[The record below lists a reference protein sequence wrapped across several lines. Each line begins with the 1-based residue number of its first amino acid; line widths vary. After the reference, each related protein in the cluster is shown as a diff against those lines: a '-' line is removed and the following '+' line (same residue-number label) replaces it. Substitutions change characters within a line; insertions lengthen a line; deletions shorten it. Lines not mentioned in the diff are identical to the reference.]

1 MVLVVADGC
10 TLVLG
15 FTTKIQTFVASC
27 DRVFTVIDEPPA
39 IADEP
44 DARSLPV
51 YPRTLAL

>member
-1 MVLVVADGC
+1 M
-10 TLVLG
+10 LG
-15 FTTKIQTFVASC
+15 FTTKIHTFVASC